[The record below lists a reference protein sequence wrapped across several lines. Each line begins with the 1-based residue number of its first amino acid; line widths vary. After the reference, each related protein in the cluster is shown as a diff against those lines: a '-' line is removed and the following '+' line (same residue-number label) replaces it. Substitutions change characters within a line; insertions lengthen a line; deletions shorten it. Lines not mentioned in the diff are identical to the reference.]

1 MTEPR
6 HIAPPEAQGE
16 GPERREPGAD
26 PDVSFV
32 VAAFN
37 AAPYVEAAIASAL
50 AQRDVSVEI
59 IVVDD
64 VSSDA
69 TASIVASIAARDA
82 RVTLIRRETNG
93 GPSVSRN
100 QAMRRARGA
109 WIAILD
115 ADDLIAPE
123 RTRRLVDLAEATSA
137 DMVGDN
143 FARFSADPEKPLST
157 MIATAPFPYY
167 FFVDTAAFLRGNA
180 MFDASA
186 RLGYIKLMFRRAF
199 LAKHGIEHLE
209 DVIIGEDYHL
219 GLSCLLEGARF
230 VVSSETLYKYRVR
243 DGSLSWRL
251 RASDIEQLLRSHD
264 ELGIETRFAS
274 DDEVRKA
281 AGVYRQS
288 LVTANEVASA
298 IDDAKRGRWQ
308 SAVARAASHPRTWKL
323 LTRFAAQAASKR
335 LVPQ

>member
-1 MTEPR
+1 MHVAR
-6 HIAPPEAQGE
+6 PEVQGDRDR
-16 GPERREPGAD
+16 PDAGAV

-37 AAPYVEAAIASAL
+37 AAPYVEAAIGSAL
-50 AQRDVSVEI
+50 AQRDVSVEV

-64 VSSDA
+64 ASTDA

-82 RVTLIRRETNG
+82 RVVLIRREANG

-100 QAMRRARGA
+100 QAMRRARGR
-109 WIAILD
+109 WIAVLD

-123 RTRRLVDLAEATSA
+123 RTRRLIDLAETTSA
-137 DMVGDN
+137 DLVGDN
-143 FARFSADPEKPLST
+143 YARFSADPDKPLST
-157 MIATAPFPYY
+157 MIATTPFPYY

-186 RLGYIKLMFRRAF
+186 RLGYIKLMFRKAF
-199 LAKHGIEHLE
+199 LDKHDIEHLE

-264 ELGIETRFAS
+264 DLGIEKRFAN

-281 AGVYRQS
+281 ASVYRRS
-288 LVTANEVASA
+288 LVTAGEVASA
-298 IDDAKRGRWQ
+298 IDDAKRGHWQ
-308 SAVARAASHPRTWKL
+308 SALGRAAAHPRTWKL
-323 LTRFAAQAASKR
+323 LARFAAQAASKR

>member
-1 MTEPR
+1 MDMASSEKSTGSLDR
-6 HIAPPEAQGE
+6 QG
-16 GPERREPGAD
+16 PGAG

-50 AQRDVSVEI
+50 AQRDVSVEV

-64 VSSDA
+64 ASTDA
-69 TASIVASIAARDA
+69 TAEIVASIAVRDA
-82 RVTLIRRETNG
+82 RVMLIRRQTNG
-93 GPSVSRN
+93 GPSISRN
-100 QAMRRARGA
+100 EAMRKASGR

-123 RTRRLVDLAEATSA
+123 RTRKLIDLAEATSV
-137 DMVGDN
+137 DLVGDN
-143 FARFSADPEKPLST
+143 FARFSANPAEPHST
-157 MIATAPFPYY
+157 MIATAAFPYY

-186 RLGYIKLMFRRAF
+186 RLGYIKLMFRTDF
-199 LAKHGIEHLE
+199 LRSRGIEHLE

-251 RASDIEQLLRSHD
+251 RASDITQLLRSHD
-264 ELGIETRFAS
+264 ELGIGKRFAA
-274 DDEVRKA
+274 DDEVIEA
-281 AGVYRQS
+281 AGIYRRS
-288 LVTANEVASA
+288 LVTANEVAAA
-298 IDDAKRGRWQ
+298 IDDAKHGRWQ
-308 SAVARAASHPRTWKL
+308 SALGRAAAHPRTWKL
-323 LTRFAAQAASKR
+323 LARFATQAVSKR

>member
-1 MTEPR
+1 ME
-6 HIAPPEAQGE
+6 IALPEEQG
-16 GPERREPGAD
+16 GERASRDDA
-26 PDVSFV
+26 PDVSFM

-37 AAPYVEAAIASAL
+37 AAPFVGAAIGSAL
-50 AQRDVSVEI
+50 AQRDVSVEV

-64 VSSDA
+64 ASSDE
-69 TASIVASIAARDA
+69 TPSIVASIAARDA
-82 RVTLIRRETNG
+82 RVTLVRRETNG
-93 GPSVSRN
+93 GPSVCRN
-100 QAMRRARGA
+100 EAMRRARGA

-123 RTRRLVDLAEATSA
+123 RSRRLIDLAEATSA
-137 DMVGDN
+137 DVVGDN
-143 FARFSADPEKPLST
+143 FARFSADPDKPLST
-157 MIATAPFPYY
+157 MIAATPFPYY

-186 RLGYIKLMFRRAF
+186 RLGYIKLMFSTAF
-199 LAKHGIEHLE
+199 LRSHGIEHME

-230 VVSSETLYKYRVR
+230 VVSSESLYKYRVR

-264 ELGIETRFAS
+264 ELRIESRIS
-274 DDEVRKA
+274 NNDEVRKA
-281 AGVYRQS
+281 AGTYRRS
-288 LVTANEVASA
+288 LVTASEVAAA
-298 IDDAKRGRWQ
+298 IDDAKHGRWQ
-308 SAVARAASHPRTWKL
+308 SAIGRAAAHPRTWKL
-323 LTRFAAQAASKR
+323 LARFAGQAASKR